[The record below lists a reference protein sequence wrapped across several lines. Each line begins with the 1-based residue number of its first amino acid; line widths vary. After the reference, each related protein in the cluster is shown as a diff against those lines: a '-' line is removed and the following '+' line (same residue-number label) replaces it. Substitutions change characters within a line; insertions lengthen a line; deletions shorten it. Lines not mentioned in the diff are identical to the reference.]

1 MRIYVACLASYN
13 NGVLHGRWIDADSDV
28 DAMGAEVAAILRASP
43 YPNVTRQAWRCV
55 SQEQSTMPLAPECRG
70 CGHQWS
76 TQIGLGGDETPGICP
91 ECEKFPTIIET
102 VGEPYATAEEWAIHD
117 FEGLPSSFGEY
128 CGLQAVADYV
138 ALCDEVSH
146 IDSDDMAAI
155 VADFGTVDAA
165 RNALSDSFCGVYP
178 AFKDYADE
186 TADEMLA
193 GHDGLPDIVSRY
205 FDYDAWARD
214 LRHDMNPVDVPSG
227 VAVFH
232 A

>member
-28 DAMGAEVAAILRASP
+28 DAMGAEVAAILRASS
-43 YPNVTRQAWRCV
+43 YPNVTVRD
-55 SQEQSTMPLAPECRG
+55 PE
-70 CGHQWS
+70 
-76 TQIGLGGDETPGICP
+76 T
-91 ECEKFPTIIET
+91 
-102 VGEPYATAEEWAIHD
+102 GENVPSAEEWAIHD

-138 ALCDEVSH
+138 ALCDEFSH

-165 RNALSDSFCGVYP
+165 REALGDNFCGVYP

-186 TADEMLA
+186 AADEMLA
-193 GHDGLPDIVSRY
+193 CHDGLPQTVANY

-214 LRHDMNPVDVPSG
+214 LRHDMHPVDVPSG